1 MKWAALSS
9 VFIFSTIKFLFA
21 PFTGPGLKLTFIE
34 TYLAAVAGAI
44 FCALIFYFSS
54 EFFMIRARKKRH
66 RLYHE
71 ALEKGIE
78 LKHKRKFTVV
88 NKSIVKLKKRIGLY
102 GIAIYAPFFLS
113 IPLGCIIT
121 AKFYGKEKK
130 TFFVILFGI
139 VVNALITTGLAYSG
153 SLFN

>member
-1 MKWAALSS
+1 MNWTGITSI
-9 VFIFSTIKFLFA
+9 FIFSTIKFLFA
-21 PFTGPGLKLTFIE
+21 PFTGQKLHLTYWE
-34 TYLAAVAGAI
+34 TYFGCVSGAV
-44 FCALIFYFSS
+44 FCAIVFYFSS

-71 ALEKGIE
+71 AIQKGIE
-78 LKHKRKFTVV
+78 YKKKRNFTKMNKF
-88 NKSIVKLKKRIGLY
+88 IVKIKKRLGLY

-113 IPLGCIIT
+113 IPLGSIIT

-139 VVNALITTGLAYSG
+139 FMNAFITTTLAYANT
-153 SLFN
+153 LF